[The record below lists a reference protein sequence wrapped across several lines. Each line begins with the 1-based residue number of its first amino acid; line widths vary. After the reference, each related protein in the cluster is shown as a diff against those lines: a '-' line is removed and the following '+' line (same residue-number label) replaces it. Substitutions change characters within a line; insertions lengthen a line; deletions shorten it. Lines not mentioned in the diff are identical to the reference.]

1 LDTAPA
7 VAPAAVPVR
16 RPAAL
21 GPGDVV
27 ALVSPAGPVP
37 RARVDLGVELLSSW
51 GLVPE
56 VAPHALDRGGERLGY
71 LAGADADR
79 LGDLNAAF
87 ADPRVRAVFCT
98 RGGYGGLRIVDGL
111 DLEPLREDP
120 KPLVGFS
127 DVTTL
132 QLALW
137 AKLRLVSVH
146 GPVAAWNPARLGPV
160 AAEALRSAVMTTGPV
175 VVARDPA
182 EPTAA
187 IAVPGVAH
195 GTLIA
200 ANLALLV
207 ACLGSADFP
216 DLTGAIVLLEDVTEE
231 PYRLDRLLT
240 QLRRAGLGRAAG
252 IALGQFTECGPAA
265 DVVTVLA
272 DRLTDLGIPVLGGLP
287 VGHGQDQRTVPFGV
301 PAVLD
306 VAAGTLTAEAA
317 VTAA

>member
-1 LDTAPA
+1 MDTAPA
-7 VAPAAVPVR
+7 VTAAAVPVR

-21 GPGDVV
+21 RPGDVV
-27 ALVSPAGPVP
+27 TLVSPAGPVP

-56 VAPHALDRGGERLGY
+56 VAPHALDRDGEHLGY

-98 RGGYGGLRIVDGL
+98 RGGYGALRIVDGL
-111 DLEPLREDP
+111 ELEPLRDDP

-160 AAEALRSAVMTTGPV
+160 AAEALRSAVMSTGPV

-187 IAVPGVAH
+187 IAVPGVAS

-207 ACLGSADFP
+207 AGLGSADFP

-252 IALGQFTECGPAA
+252 VALGQFTECGRDA
-265 DVVTVLA
+265 DVIAVVA

>member
-7 VAPAAVPVR
+7 VAPAAAPVR

-21 GPGDVV
+21 RPGDVV
-27 ALVSPAGPVP
+27 TLVSPAGPVP

-56 VAPHALDRGGERLGY
+56 VAPHALDRDGSLRY

-79 LGDLNAAF
+79 LADLNAAF

-98 RGGYGGLRIVDGL
+98 RGGYGALRIVDSL
-111 DLEPLREDP
+111 DLEPLRDDP

-127 DVTTL
+127 DITTL

-137 AKLRLVSVH
+137 SRLGMASVH

-160 AAEALRSAVMTTGPV
+160 AAEALRAAVMTTEPV

-182 EPTAA
+182 ELTAA
-187 IAVPGVAH
+187 VSVPGVAR
-195 GTLIA
+195 GTLVA

-207 ACLGSADFP
+207 ASLGSADQP

-240 QLRRAGLGRAAG
+240 QLRRAGLERAAG
-252 IALGQFTECGPAA
+252 VALGQFTECGPDA
-265 DVVTVLA
+265 DVLAVLT
-272 DRLTDLGIPVLGGLP
+272 DRLTGLGIPVLGGLP
-287 VGHGQDQRTVPFGV
+287 IGHGQDQRTVPFGV

-306 VAAGTLTAEAA
+306 VAAGTLTAEPA
-317 VTAA
+317 VTG